1 MVLWHFI
8 PAVARLRRGR
18 APVGGILPGLAVAAM
33 LTGLAGG
40 CVSREQLI
48 RERAEKLIKPAS
60 MPYALTQKLAVDAA
74 KLKREG
80 RIQQD
85 LRLPGFQGR
94 KIAVWVMNSRK
105 NGVPRGTVVLLHP
118 LLTGKSWLFDHG
130 EELARRGWDV
140 VLPDLPAHGMS
151 DGPYVTWGAKEKYDV
166 QAVVDALLASDSI
179 AQPLYVAGSSLGGM
193 VAIQYAA
200 LDDRCQGVLAIAPPI
215 DFRTIS
221 RRILMLD
228 LPGQYEDALAKAA
241 EMADFDPNEASSL
254 KAARQLDC
262 PLIVAQGFLD
272 FIVPYDWAKKI
283 TDAPAGPS
291 RLITLPVHGHAAEL
305 GRPGWLADRIDELVE
320 MSQADQAPPPTTDDP
335 G

>member
-1 MVLWHFI
+1 MV
-8 PAVARLRRGR
+8 A
-18 APVGGILPGLAVAAM
+18 
-33 LTGLAGG
+33 GLAGG
-40 CVSREQLI
+40 CVSGEQLV
-48 RERAEKLIKPAS
+48 RERAKKLIKPAS
-60 MPYALTQKLAVDAA
+60 MPYALTQMLAADAA

-85 LRLPGFQGR
+85 LRLPGYQGR
-94 KIAVWVMNSRK
+94 KIAVWVMDSRK
-105 NGVPRGTVVLLHP
+105 DGRPGGTVVLLHP

-130 EELARRGWDV
+130 EELAGRGWDV

-151 DGPYVTWGAKEKYDV
+151 DGPYVTWGAKEKHDIK
-166 QAVVDALLASDSI
+166 AVVDALLASDSI
-179 AQPLYVAGSSLGGM
+179 ARPLYVAGSSLGGM

-200 LDDRCQGVLAIAPPI
+200 LDERCEGVLAVAPPI

-221 RRILMLD
+221 RRILMLE

-241 EMADFDPNEASSL
+241 EMADFDPNEASSVE
-254 KAARQLDC
+254 AARRLDC

-283 TDAPAGPS
+283 TDASAGRS

-320 MSQADQAPPPTTDDP
+320 MSQADETPPPADDDT